1 MSNSSQSDA
10 PLLIVG
16 LGNPGAKYDRTR
28 HNVGFDVIDTLA
40 QRWQIALRENSRF
53 KGVFGQG
60 NGPKGLKLSLLKP
73 STYMNRSGESV
84 RAVVDWYKILPS
96 QILVVYDDMDLP
108 LGRLR
113 LRLKGSAG
121 GHNGMRSL
129 IQHLGTQDFP
139 RLRLGI
145 DSPKS
150 NRVVQ
155 PDTVSYVLGRFTPTE
170 QPIVTEILALAADA
184 SEYAIKQGVEKAMN
198 VYNRKAAELTPT

>member
-1 MSNSSQSDA
+1 MSNPPQPDS

-28 HNVGFDVIDTLA
+28 HNVGFDVVDTLA
-40 QRWQIALRENSRF
+40 QRWQIPVREQSRF
-53 KGVFGQG
+53 KGLFGQG
-60 NGPKGLKLSLLKP
+60 IGPKGRKLLLLKP

-84 RAVVDWYKILPS
+84 RAVLDWYKLLPS

-150 NRVVQ
+150 NRVIQ
-155 PDTVSYVLGRFTPTE
+155 PDTVSYVLGRFTPVE
-170 QPIVTEILALAADA
+170 QPIVTEVLALAADA

-198 VYNRKAAELTPT
+198 VYNRKAVELTPT